1 MLSWEVSITLE
12 SSCCV
17 SALERALV
25 RAQPAIFN
33 SDPGAQFT
41 SLAFPERWLERR
53 MLSSMDGRGRAC
65 ANIFVERLWR
75 SVTYEEVHA
84 KDYRSVQEAINGVR
98 SYFELY
104 NCARLHQSLNNQ
116 TPEAVYRRGQT
127 LAAAATLH

>member
-1 MLSWEVSITLE
+1 
-12 SSCCV
+12 
-17 SALERALV
+17 
-25 RAQPAIFN
+25 
-33 SDPGAQFT
+33 
-41 SLAFPERWLERR
+41 

-98 SYFELY
+98 SDFELY

>member
-1 MLSWEVSITLE
+1 VLSWEVSITLE

-53 MLSSMDGRGRAC
+53 MLSSMDGRGQAC
-65 ANIFVERLWR
+65 AI
-75 SVTYEEVHA
+75 
-84 KDYRSVQEAINGVR
+84 
-98 SYFELY
+98 LY
-104 NCARLHQSLNNQ
+104 AALDKTFFFDL
-116 TPEAVYRRGQT
+116 
-127 LAAAATLH
+127 LATVWCSPMTETAWNV